1 MCMSACPGPQVLE
14 LMEAGS
20 VLDVYAAA
28 RRAAPVPAAWR
39 PPPARA
45 LRHAAQMF
53 RALEYLHGRMPPVVR
68 PRA

>member
-1 MCMSACPGPQVLE
+1 MCVPACYWSQVLE

-28 RRAAPVPAAWR
+28 RRAAPAPAAWR
-39 PPPARA
+39 PQPARA

>member
-1 MCMSACPGPQVLE
+1 
-14 LMEAGS
+14 MEAGS

-28 RRAAPVPAAWR
+28 RRAAPAPAAWR
-39 PPPARA
+39 PQPARA